1 MRLLTIDEAAAR
13 LGLSAWTV
21 RRWTSSRRIRSYK
34 IGRRRMVAEE
44 DLRALVAAGERPA
57 RSDVALPVDPTANLR
72 GASADAA

>member
-1 MRLLTIDEAAAR
+1 MRLLTIDEAAER

-34 IGRRRMVAEE
+34 IGRRRMLAEE

-57 RSDVALPVDPTANLR
+57 RSDVALPTDPTVAFR
-72 GASADAA
+72 QGTSDAA